1 MPDEATV
8 RQAVAQYFTA
18 ARAGDADAWLD
29 TFAPDAVSH
38 DPWGAPPH
46 RGHGELRAF
55 FEGITDAFDKVAL
68 HEEDVFVSGNAAAVR
83 WIGDGTGKNGRKVT
97 FEGIDVFTVGEDGK
111 IQELRAYWDPASV
124 MEQIQ
129 D

>member
-8 RQAVAQYFTA
+8 RQAVAQYFTT
-18 ARAGDADAWLD
+18 ARAADADAWLD

-55 FEGITDAFDKVAL
+55 FEGITDAFDKVGL
-68 HEEDVFVSGNAAAVR
+68 HEEDVFVAGNGAAVR

-97 FEGIDVFTVGEDGK
+97 FEGIDVFTVGDDGK
-111 IQELRAYWDPASV
+111 IQEVRAYWDPASV